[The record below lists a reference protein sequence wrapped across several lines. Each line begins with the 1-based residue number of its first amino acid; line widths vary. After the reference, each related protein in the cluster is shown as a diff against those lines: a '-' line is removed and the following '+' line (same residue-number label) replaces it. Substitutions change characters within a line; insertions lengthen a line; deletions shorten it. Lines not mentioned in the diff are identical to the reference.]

1 MTAILFLQ
9 VFLLINV
16 FVIGALSATGIR
28 HAWAHYHPPTP
39 PKPERPIVQ
48 PLRLTPEAK
57 AILIAKAQSNFKRVL
72 EQASTELQ
80 TDLQITGDALSQQL
94 QKIGGDVVAIE
105 TERYTTMLEQLRKQ
119 TETVIVAAQSEIKD
133 HQTDLKAQLS
143 DTINAEQQRLIAQ
156 LDTKLGDAV
165 SSFLIE
171 TLQHNVDLGAQMPY
185 MIASLEEHKA
195 EIIKGI
201 TSEE

>member
-1 MTAILFLQ
+1 MTGIPFLQ

-28 HAWAHYHPPTP
+28 HAWAHFHPPVP
-39 PKPERPIVQ
+39 LKPEKPTVQ

-57 AILIAKAQSNFKRVL
+57 AILIAKAQADFRRVL

-80 TDLQITGDALSQQL
+80 TDLQSTGGALSKQL
-94 QKIGGDVVAIE
+94 EKIGGDVVAIE

-119 TETVIVAAQSEIKD
+119 TETIIVAAQSEIKD
-133 HQTDLKAQLS
+133 HQTDLKLKLS
-143 DTINAEQQRLIAQ
+143 DNVNAEQQRLIAQ

-165 SSFLIE
+165 SSFLTEI
-171 TLQHNVDLGAQMPY
+171 LQHNVDLGAQMPY

-201 TSEE
+201 TGEE

>member
-1 MTAILFLQ
+1 MTGVPFLQ

-16 FVIGALSATGIR
+16 FIIGALSATGIR
-28 HAWAHYHPPTP
+28 HAWAHFHPLVP
-39 PKPERPIVQ
+39 PKPEKPTIQ

-57 AILIAKAQSNFKRVL
+57 ELLLARAQSDFKRVL

-80 TDLQITGDALSQQL
+80 ADLQSTGGALSKQL
-94 QKIGGDVVAIE
+94 EKIGGDVVATE
-105 TERYTTMLEQLRKQ
+105 TERYKTMLEQLRTQ

-133 HQTDLKAQLS
+133 HQTDLRAKLT
-143 DTINAEQQRLIAQ
+143 DNVNAEQQRLIAQ

-165 SSFLIE
+165 SSFLTE

-185 MIASLEEHKA
+185 MIASLEEHKL

-201 TSEE
+201 TGEE